1 MERGRSSKSRKEIA
15 KEYRSSNVNS
25 LFIAEEALKRREQSY
40 NERGRDGLWTCDMP
54 GCEVKFD
61 RLKKKEYHWRRV
73 HKKERLFECGT
84 SVCEAS
90 FFDKSDLTR
99 HENDIHKNVRFD
111 CPKCDKS
118 YSRQWYLSKH
128 LEKNH
133 GEGSRNSNRRQRRS

>member
-61 RLKKKEYHWRRV
+61 RLKKRNTIGGEFIRKNDYLNVGPLGVRRAFSIN
-73 HKKERLFECGT
+73 L
-84 SVCEAS
+84 
-90 FFDKSDLTR
+90 
-99 HENDIHKNVRFD
+99 I
-111 CPKCDKS
+111 
-118 YSRQWYLSKH
+118 
-128 LEKNH
+128 
-133 GEGSRNSNRRQRRS
+133 